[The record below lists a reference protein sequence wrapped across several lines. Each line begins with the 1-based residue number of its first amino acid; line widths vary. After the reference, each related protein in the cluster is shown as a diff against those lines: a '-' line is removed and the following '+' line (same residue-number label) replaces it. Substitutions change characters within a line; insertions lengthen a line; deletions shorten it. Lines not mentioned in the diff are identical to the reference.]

1 MPEAAPGLISRA
13 GAGGCGGAARLLSA
27 WVLAAVVLATGALT
41 SPLAL
46 ASEAPSASANPALE
60 ARMMVLAAELRCLVC
75 QNQTIADSHAG
86 LALDLRQQIREM
98 LAKGMTEDQIRSY
111 MTERYGDFV
120 LYNPPFKASTVVLW
134 VGPAVLMVGA
144 LGALVLVLR
153 RRQRLGDDA
162 FDPDTPEDEAA
173 R

>member
-1 MPEAAPGLISRA
+1 MPEAVIGLLGKS
-13 GAGGCGGAARLLSA
+13 GATLARM
-27 WVLAAVVLATGALT
+27 LAAMALAASLLTTAL
-41 SPLAL
+41 LAGPQAR
-46 ASEAPSASANPALE
+46 ASEAPSASANPELE

-86 LALDLRQQIREM
+86 LAEDLRQQIREM
-98 LAKGMTEDQIRSY
+98 LAKGMTEDQIRAY

-144 LGALVLVLR
+144 LTALVLVLR
-153 RRQRLGDDA
+153 RRQRLGADA
-162 FDPDTPEDEAA
+162 FDPDIPEEEAA

>member
-1 MPEAAPGLISRA
+1 MPEAATALIRRA
-13 GAGGCGGAARLLSA
+13 GAGAARLLGTLLLSTL
-27 WVLAAVVLATGALT
+27 VLTA
-41 SPLAL
+41 SPAQ
-46 ASEAPSASANPALE
+46 AREAPSASANPEIE

-86 LALDLRQQIREM
+86 LAEDLRQQIREM
-98 LAKGMTEDQIRSY
+98 LAKGMTEDQIRDY

-120 LYNPPFKASTVVLW
+120 LYKPPFKASTVVLW

-144 LGALVLVLR
+144 LSALALVLR
-153 RRQRLGDDA
+153 RRQRLGAEA
-162 FDPDTPEDEAA
+162 FDPDSPEEETA